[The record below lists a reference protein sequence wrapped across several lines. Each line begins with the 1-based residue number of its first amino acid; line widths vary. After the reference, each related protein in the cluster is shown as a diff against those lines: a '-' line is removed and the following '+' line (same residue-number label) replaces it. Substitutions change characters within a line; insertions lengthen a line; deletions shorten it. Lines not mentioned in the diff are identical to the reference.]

1 MKSYFNFKKTLL
13 EKVEDWKDQ
22 HFFSDVT
29 NKEYSVKEVY
39 DFAKKNPE
47 FLVKDFP
54 IKNTDA
60 LEWWGKKYDLK
71 NKENKERMEKADT
84 SMPVLAI
91 RTAGSKKVSIAD
103 GLNRIKKAHDIEK
116 KKVIPAYVINMEDIK
131 DLGKKPSKS

>member
-60 LEWWGKKYDLK
+60 LEWWGKNYDLK
-71 NKENKERMEKADT
+71 NKEHKERMEKADT

-116 KKVIPAYVINMEDIK
+116 KKDKCSCFLIHKMYFQIFTQ
-131 DLGKKPSKS
+131 